1 MFSDLSWSETAV
13 VALVALIAI
22 GPKELPT
29 VLRSVGGWV
38 HKARAVGHNF
48 MDEIYAL
55 GSDTPTEAPEEARYI
70 LDDVGNPHRVYDL
83 TDLRELQK
91 TPPDATIAA
100 DMSPSG
106 DNPRAVS

>member
-38 HKARAVGHNF
+38 RKARAIGHNF

-55 GSDTPTEAPEEARYI
+55 GGDAPVETPEEARYI
-70 LDDVGNPHRVYDL
+70 LDDAGNPHRFYDL
-83 TDLRELQK
+83 ADLRDLKK
-91 TPPDATIAA
+91 TPPADPIAA